1 LPGIGY
7 VILNQQ
13 KPHKSTTSAGMTV
26 IGIHLVVT
34 TTSPQAKA
42 GTQAFVSVAN
52 SALSGPVKGVLSGLA
67 FGTSAN
73 IGNAVV
79 AGRSFPQYMPCL
91 GTEGTTIKNTGFGA
105 AVPGALSAGT
115 IIDKAN
121 GTASSAQASGEMTST
136 IQHVN
141 LFAGAVRA
149 SAVKADVTANGNPP
163 ARGDNSSF
171 TGLHV
176 SGHPGIKDNVP
187 VNTQVNLPGIGT
199 LWLHRQIKTPTGI
212 RVIMIQLVIGSPTN
226 PAGLPVGATVDVGYA
241 RVGVS

>member
-1 LPGIGY
+1 
-7 VILNQQ
+7 
-13 KPHKSTTSAGMTV
+13 
-26 IGIHLVVT
+26 
-34 TTSPQAKA
+34 
-42 GTQAFVSVAN
+42 
-52 SALSGPVKGVLSGLA
+52 
-67 FGTSAN
+67 
-73 IGNAVV
+73 
-79 AGRSFPQYMPCL
+79 
-91 GTEGTTIKNTGFGA
+91 
-105 AVPGALSAGT
+105 
-115 IIDKAN
+115 
-121 GTASSAQASGEMTST
+121 MTST